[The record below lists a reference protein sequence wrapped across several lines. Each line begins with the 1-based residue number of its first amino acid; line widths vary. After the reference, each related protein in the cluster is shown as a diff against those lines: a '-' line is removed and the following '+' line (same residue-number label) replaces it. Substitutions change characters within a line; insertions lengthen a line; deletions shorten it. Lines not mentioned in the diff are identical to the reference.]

1 MRGSFADRLRLPPSA
16 ARGRPYPSLMTA
28 VLSLLVVIMLSL
40 LVTRV
45 ATVALTATGLSREAA
60 RFQARSA
67 FSGAGFTTAESE
79 AVVRH
84 PVRRRIIMW
93 LMLFGSAGI
102 VAVIASFV
110 LAFIEPGDAAS
121 PILRPLIFA
130 IGIGVLWVLSS
141 SRWVDARITAL
152 TMRALKRWTDVDAR
166 DYASLLQL
174 GGDYMVT
181 ELEVQSDDWLA
192 ERDLATLG
200 LRSEGVLVLGIHRP
214 DGSYF
219 GVPTGETTIHARDV
233 LLIYSRRGA
242 VAELDS
248 RGRGV
253 AGDRAHLAAVD
264 EQVRVE
270 AEESSVER
278 EESSQEE

>member
-1 MRGSFADRLRLPPSA
+1 
-16 ARGRPYPSLMTA
+16 
-28 VLSLLVVIMLSL
+28 
-40 LVTRV
+40 
-45 ATVALTATGLSREAA
+45 
-60 RFQARSA
+60 
-67 FSGAGFTTAESE
+67 
-79 AVVRH
+79 
-84 PVRRRIIMW
+84 MW

-110 LAFIEPGDAAS
+110 LAFIEPGNAAS

-166 DYASLLQL
+166 DYDSLLHL

-181 ELEVQSDDWLA
+181 ELEVQPHDWLA
-192 ERDLATLG
+192 ERDLTTLG
-200 LRSEGVLVLGIHRP
+200 LRSEGVIVLGVHRP
-214 DGSYF
+214 DGSYL

-233 LLIYSRRGA
+233 LLVYSRRDTI
-242 VAELDS
+242 AELDGRR
-248 RGRGV
+248 RGL
-253 AGDRAHLAAVD
+253 AGDRAHLAAVN

-270 AEESSVER
+270 R
-278 EESSQEE
+278 EESRQESRQEA